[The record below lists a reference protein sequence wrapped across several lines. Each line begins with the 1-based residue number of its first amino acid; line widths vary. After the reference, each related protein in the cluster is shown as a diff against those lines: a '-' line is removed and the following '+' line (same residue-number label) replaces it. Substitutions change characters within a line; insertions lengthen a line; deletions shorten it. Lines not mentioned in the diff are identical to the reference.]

1 MNDHSYY
8 EELTALAAGGLLSDE
23 ECHELREHLV
33 DCADCRLTQREF
45 SDLVRSGL
53 PLARSDL
60 LSFVDKMRFTP
71 EAGVRE
77 RFLERTRHDGIRFS
91 PNVEKEDAPRW
102 LHLGYR
108 AALAAMLAAAV
119 LVAVYYRP
127 YISRGGGPD
136 AQAQQEVD
144 HLKRQNADLSAR
156 LAERDQEVASKQK
169 EIWALRGQLSN
180 AITSAEAYRRDS
192 EQGRVRI
199 AQSTSHTPQLL
210 DELQNRDK
218 KLAEARDE
226 IARINQLRAT
236 DQASLAVEQ
245 VRINEI
251 SDQLRIANA
260 TLDMERQ
267 LAAAGRD
274 IRELMVSRQLH
285 VVDVRDT
292 DANGKPSQA
301 FGRVFLTEGK
311 SLIFYAFDLNG
322 GRVKNPKARFQVWG
336 EQLGKKNSERGLG
349 LLYVDDKAQKRW
361 ALKVQDPDLLKEVN
375 SVFVTVS
382 PSGNGD
388 KPGDQRLLYAYL
400 GQANHP

>member
-8 EELTALAAGGLLSDE
+8 EELTALAAGGFLSDE
-23 ECHELREHLV
+23 ECHELRKHLL
-33 DCADCRLTQREF
+33 DCAECRQTQQEF
-45 SDLVRSGL
+45 RDLVRSGL
-53 PLARSDL
+53 PLSRSDL
-60 LSFVDKMRFTP
+60 FSFVDKMRFTP
-71 EAGVRE
+71 EAGARE
-77 RFLERTRHDGIRFS
+77 RFLERARHEGIRFS
-91 PNVEKEDAPRW
+91 PNVEKKGRPHW

-108 AALAAMLAAAV
+108 AALAGILAAGV

-127 YISRGGGPD
+127 HILRERSSD
-136 AQAQQEVD
+136 ALAQQEVD
-144 HLKRQNADLSAR
+144 RLKHQNADLAVR
-156 LAERDQEVASKQK
+156 LAERDLEVASQQK
-169 EIWALRGQLSN
+169 EIRTLRSQLGN
-180 AITSAEAYRRDS
+180 AITGAGAYRRDS
-192 EQGRVRI
+192 EQGVRI

-218 KLAEARDE
+218 QLAEARDE

-236 DQASLAVEQ
+236 DQASLVVEQ
-245 VRINEI
+245 IRLKEI

-267 LAAAGRD
+267 LTAAGRD
-274 IRELMVSRQLH
+274 IRELMAARQLH

-311 SLIFYAFDLNG
+311 SLIFYAFDLNA
-322 GRVKNPKARFQVWG
+322 GRAKNTKTRFQVWG

-349 LLYVDDKAQKRW
+349 LLYVDDEAQKRW

-388 KPGDQRLLYAYL
+388 KPGNQRLLYAYL

>member
-33 DCADCRLTQREF
+33 DCTECRQRQREF
-45 SDLVRSGL
+45 RDLVRSGKS
-53 PLARSDL
+53 LARSDL
-60 LSFVDKMRFTP
+60 LGFVDKMRFTP

-77 RFLERTRHDGIRFS
+77 RFLERARHEGIRFS
-91 PNVEKEDAPRW
+91 PNVEREDAPRW

-108 AALAAMLAAAV
+108 AVLAAMLAAVV

-127 YISRGGGPD
+127 SILRGGGSD
-136 AQAQQEVD
+136 ALAQHEVD
-144 HLKRQNADLSAR
+144 RLKRQNADLAAR
-156 LAERDQEVASKQK
+156 LAERDHEVAAQQK
-169 EIWALRGQLSN
+169 EIQTLRSQLGNSI
-180 AITSAEAYRRDS
+180 ASAGVPRGSTA
-192 EQGRVRI
+192 QGSVRI

-210 DELQNRDK
+210 EELQNRDK
-218 KLAEARDE
+218 QLAEARDE

-236 DQASLAVEQ
+236 DQASLVVEQ
-245 VRINEI
+245 IRINEI

-274 IRELMVSRQLH
+274 IRELMVARQLH

-322 GRVKNPKARFQVWG
+322 GRVKNAKARFQVWG
-336 EQLGKKNSERGLG
+336 EQLGKKNSARGLG
-349 LLYVDDKAQKRW
+349 LLYLDDGAQKRW

-388 KPGDQRLLYAYL
+388 KPGNQRLLYAYL